1 MKKKEKKKK
10 EKEKENYIA
19 KCLKHV
25 FENFKLEGGDT
36 QLVHKH
42 VSN

>member
-10 EKEKENYIA
+10 EKEKENQIA

>member
-19 KCLKHV
+19 KFLKHV
-25 FENFKLEGGDT
+25 FKNFKLEGGDT